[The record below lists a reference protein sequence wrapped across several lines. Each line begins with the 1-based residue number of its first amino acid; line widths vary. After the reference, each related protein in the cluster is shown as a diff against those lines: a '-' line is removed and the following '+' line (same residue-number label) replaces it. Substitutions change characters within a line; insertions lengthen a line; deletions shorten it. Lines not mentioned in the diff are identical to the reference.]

1 MAAMNAMVRFVRSRT
16 GRAFAVY
23 LALSAALCAVA
34 ADYFSSTSLQSH
46 LAQKADETVTAL
58 RLVDAFVTNYSR
70 LRAQF
75 GASSPVP
82 ATFRADAIAA
92 FNKQAGPHGTFV
104 LRSVGRVGREIK
116 TPPTDAAMA
125 KTIEAFA
132 ASSDRSPRTEQMD
145 IGGHQVLRTIY
156 PTLASEQSC
165 VDCHNALQPDKPR
178 WHLNDVIGAFVTD
191 IPLDSFMATVKRQS
205 RTIGLGLFA
214 ALAAIGLIIS
224 LLHFQQLSAREVAAS
239 QIETQNA
246 RFTAALN
253 NMSHGFC
260 IFDGNKRLVISN
272 DTYARLYK
280 LPPELLRPGTRH
292 DAIIR
297 HRVTNGILAG
307 ENSDSAAKQKL
318 ANLGKHS
325 SDQKSSRVD
334 QLADGR
340 MIEVVRQPM
349 LGGGWL
355 ATHEDVTDRAQLAT
369 EQARRNRVEA
379 AIASFR
385 SRMEGVLRTVSDST
399 RAMKSTAA
407 ELFASSEQTSARA
420 EGMVQATRGA
430 SASVDR
436 AAIASTQMSGSVADI
451 SQRVIQAN
459 SIVQN
464 AESKVKATSIEFDGL
479 SKAAQKIGD
488 VIKLIQSISGQTN
501 LLALNATIEAA
512 RAGAAGRGFAV
523 VASEVKALAAQTGK
537 AAEEIAGLI
546 SAVQAS
552 TGGAIQAVGSIEE
565 SIRDISR
572 YTAAVANSTDEQTT
586 ATSEI
591 SVNVGN
597 AAKETGKIVAALG
610 AVADAAT
617 STRTSAQVVLSASE
631 SVEGA
636 VQNLHHEVETFLGS
650 VAG

>member
-1 MAAMNAMVRFVRSRT
+1 MSAVVRFVRSRT

-23 LALSAALCAVA
+23 LALSAGLCAVA
-34 ADYFSSTSLQSH
+34 ANYFYGASLQSH

-75 GASSPVP
+75 GANSPVP

-92 FNKQAGPHGTFV
+92 FNKQAGPRGTFV
-104 LRSVGRVGREIK
+104 LRSVGRPGREIK
-116 TPPTDAAMA
+116 TPPTDSAMA

-132 ASSDRSPRTEQMD
+132 TTRDRSPRAEQMV
-145 IGGHQVLRTIY
+145 IGGHHVLRTVY
-156 PTLASEQSC
+156 PMLAGEQSC
-165 VDCHNALQPDKPR
+165 VDCHNALQPDKPQ
-178 WHLNDVIGAFVTD
+178 WHLNDVMGAFAID
-191 IPLDSFMATVKRQS
+191 IPLDSFLATVKGQS

-224 LLHFQQLSAREVAAS
+224 ILNFHQLRKREAEAS
-239 QIETQNA
+239 QFETQNA

-260 IFDGNKRLVISN
+260 IFGGDKRLVICN

-280 LPPELLRPGTRH
+280 LPPELVRPGTTH
-292 DAIIR
+292 EAIIK

-307 ENSDSAAKQKL
+307 EKSDNAANQKL
-318 ANLGKHS
+318 ANLSKHS
-325 SDQKSSRVD
+325 SDHKSARVD

-340 MIEVVRQPM
+340 LIEVVRTPM

-355 ATHEDVTDRAQLAT
+355 ATHEDISERAQLAS
-369 EQARRNRVEA
+369 EQARRNLVEG
-379 AIASFR
+379 AIAAFR
-385 SRMEGVLRTVSDST
+385 TRVEGVLRTVSEST
-399 RAMKSTAA
+399 RAMKATAA

-436 AAIASTQMSGSVADI
+436 AAIASNQMSGSVTDI

-459 SIVQN
+459 TSVQS
-464 AESKVKATSIEFDGL
+464 AEGKVRATSVEFDGL
-479 SKAAQKIGD
+479 SKSAQKIGD
-488 VIKLIQSISGQTN
+488 VIKLIQTISGQTN

-523 VASEVKALAAQTGK
+523 VASEVKALASQTGK
-537 AAEEIAGLI
+537 AAEEIAGLV

-552 TGGAIQAVGSIEE
+552 TSGAIQAVGGIEQ
-565 SIRDISR
+565 SIREISR
-572 YTAAVANSTDEQTT
+572 YTAAVASSADEQGA

-591 SVNVGN
+591 TVNVDN
-597 AAKETGKIVAALG
+597 AARETGKIVAALG

-617 STRTSAQVVLSASE
+617 STRSSAQIVLSASE

>member
-1 MAAMNAMVRFVRSRT
+1 MNPMVRFVRSKT

-23 LALSAALCAVA
+23 LALSAGLCAVA
-34 ADYFSSTSLQSH
+34 ANYFYRTSLRSH

-70 LRAQF
+70 LRAEF
-75 GASSPVP
+75 GANSPVP
-82 ATFRADAIAA
+82 ATFRAEAIAA
-92 FNKQAGPHGTFV
+92 FNKQAGSHGTFV
-104 LRSVGRVGREIK
+104 LRSVGRAGREIK

-125 KTIEAFA
+125 KTIEAFV
-132 ASSDRSPRTEQMD
+132 STSDRGPRIEQMT

-178 WHLNDVIGAFVTD
+178 WHLNDVMGAFATD
-191 IPLDSFMATVKRQS
+191 IPLDSFMAAIERQS

-214 ALAAIGLIIS
+214 ALAGIGFIIS
-224 LLHFQQLSAREVAAS
+224 LLHSRQISAREAATS

-253 NMSHGFC
+253 NMSHGLC
-260 IFDGNKRLVISN
+260 IFDGDKRLVISN

-280 LPPELLRPGTRH
+280 LPAELLRPGTPH
-292 DAIIR
+292 EAIIK

-307 ENSDSAAKQKL
+307 ETSDNAAKQKL
-318 ANLGKHS
+318 SNLTKHS

-340 MIEVVRQPM
+340 LIEVMRQPM
-349 LGGGWL
+349 MGGGWL
-355 ATHEDVTDRAQLAT
+355 ATHEDVTERAQLAT
-369 EQARRNRVEA
+369 EQAHRNRIEA

-385 SRMEGVLRTVSDST
+385 SRVEGVLKTVSEST

-436 AAIASTQMSGSVADI
+436 AAVASNQMSGSVSDI
-451 SQRVIQAN
+451 SHRVIQAN
-459 SIVQN
+459 TIVQN
-464 AESKVKATSIEFDGL
+464 AESKVKATSIEFEGL

-488 VIKLIQSISGQTN
+488 VIKLIQTISGQTN

-523 VASEVKALAAQTGK
+523 VASEVKALASQTGK

-552 TGGAIQAVGSIEE
+552 TDGAIQAVGGIEQ

-572 YTAAVANSTDEQTT
+572 YTAAVASSADEQSA

-591 SVNVGN
+591 SANVGN

-636 VQNLHHEVETFLGS
+636 VQNMHHEVEAFLGS